1 MAKGALDPQANPSLG
16 TASADNSGSSG
27 GFHANPKTV
36 GSLSSRHGRLISAFH
51 LSPEFD
57 K

>member
-1 MAKGALDPQANPSLG
+1 MAKGVLDPQANPSLG

-36 GSLSSRHGRLISAFH
+36 SSLSSRHGRLISAFH
-51 LSPEFD
+51 SFT
-57 K
+57 